1 MRYAP
6 TVFGLIVGWGG
17 DFFASSLTW
26 RAYALAPPTPIRLI
40 HGWGGDFFAL
50 SLTWRAYAIR
60 PYIFWLNHWVG
71 RLLLCVFA
79 AMEGVCDTP
88 LQILS
93 KWIGDEQKLRK
104 VLFN

>member
-6 TVFGLIVGWGG
+6 THVRLIIGWSGN
-17 DFFASSLTW
+17 FFACSLM
-26 RAYALAPPTPIRLI
+26 
-40 HGWGGDFFAL
+40 
-50 SLTWRAYAIR
+50 WRAYAIR
-60 PYIFWLNHWVG
+60 PYTCSLNYLVG

-79 AMEGVCDTP
+79 HMKGVCDTP
-88 LQILS
+88 LQILA

>member
-6 TVFGLIVGWGG
+6 TVFGLIIGWGG
-17 DFFASSLTW
+17 DFFAC
-26 RAYALAPPTPIRLI
+26 
-40 HGWGGDFFAL
+40 

-71 RLLLCVFA
+71 RRFLCVFA
-79 AMEGVCDTP
+79 HMEGVCDTP

-93 KWIGDEQKLRK
+93 KSIGGEQKLRK